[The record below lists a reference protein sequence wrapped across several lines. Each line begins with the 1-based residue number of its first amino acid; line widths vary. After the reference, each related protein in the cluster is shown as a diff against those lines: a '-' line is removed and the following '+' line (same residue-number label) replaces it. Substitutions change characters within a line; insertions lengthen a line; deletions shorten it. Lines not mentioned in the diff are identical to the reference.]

1 MNQPL
6 EITAYLFL
14 SVVALAV
21 LGLAAEV
28 LGRDRR

>member
-6 EITAYLFL
+6 EITAYLLL

-21 LGLAAEV
+21 LGLAADW
-28 LGRDRR
+28 LGRDKP